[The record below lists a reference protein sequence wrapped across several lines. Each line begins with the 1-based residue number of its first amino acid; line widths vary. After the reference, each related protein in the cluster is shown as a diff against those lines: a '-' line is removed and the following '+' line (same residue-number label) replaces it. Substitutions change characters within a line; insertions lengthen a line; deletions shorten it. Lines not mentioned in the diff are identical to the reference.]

1 MVGKHAFN
9 EFVFDSELPVHKHD
23 SLVETEEEQVA
34 ALLKGKS
41 AFSAGGQW
49 CTLGFA
55 LLGSNAILR
64 AQKEQLRLEAEGTA
78 AVRAK
83 KIKDATEKLGKAQAV
98 LDKFRRK
105 EKMTAPDWKVVIAFV
120 LPRYKANEPVSKC
133 QTIGKIKDKLQE
145 LEKAKEVTWDSFVED
160 ELGKSRA
167 AMPPLEETGNTAAD
181 AAELELE
188 DPDDNGHSSIVGHP
202 EEV

>member
-1 MVGKHAFN
+1 MHLRVCFAWL
-9 EFVFDSELPVHKHD
+9 EYYPDS
-23 SLVETEEEQVA
+23 
-34 ALLKGKS
+34 
-41 AFSAGGQW
+41 
-49 CTLGFA
+49 
-55 LLGSNAILR
+55 
-64 AQKEQLRLEAEGTA
+64 AEG
-78 AVRAK
+78 AVEIRGRGYCRDQSK
-83 KIKDATEKLGKAQAV
+83 EDKDAVEKMDKAQAV

-145 LEKAKEVTWDSFVED
+145 LEKAKEVTWDAFMED

-167 AMPPLEETGNTAAD
+167 ALPPLEETGNTAAD

-188 DPDDNGHSSIVGHP
+188 DPDDDGDSSIAGHP

>member
-1 MVGKHAFN
+1 M
-9 EFVFDSELPVHKHD
+9 
-23 SLVETEEEQVA
+23 A

-83 KIKDATEKLGKAQAV
+83 KIKDATEKLDKAQAV

>member
-1 MVGKHAFN
+1 M
-9 EFVFDSELPVHKHD
+9 HKHD
-23 SLVETEEEQVA
+23 SLIETEDEQVA

-64 AQKEQLRLEAEGTA
+64 AQKEQLRLETKGTA
-78 AVRAK
+78 ATRAK
-83 KIKDATEKLGKAQAV
+83 KSKEAAEKMNKAQAV
-98 LDKFRRK
+98 LDKFHRK

-133 QTIGKIKDKLQE
+133 RTIEKIKDKLQE
-145 LEKAKEVTWDSFVED
+145 LEKAKEVTWDAFMED

-167 AMPPLEETGNTAAD
+167 ALPPLEETGNTAAD
-181 AAELELE
+181 AADAAELELE
-188 DPDDNGHSSIVGHP
+188 DPDDDGDSSIAGHP